1 MTRASRRGSS
11 FSVSGSGKAR
21 APSPA
26 PLLRLLFVKLRH
38 IGDALLLT
46 PTLAA
51 VKKAIPRAEIWVVVR
66 RGSEGILAGCP
77 HIDVLRTAMIPE
89 HGAARD
95 AHRGNDAGLLRE
107 LRGAHFEHAFE
118 LGGGDRGRWLV
129 ALSGARG
136 KTTSI
141 AARRFPKFW
150 RFAFNRPST
159 TRRFGF
165 HEVQRDYIAV
175 KDVLPLPEE
184 IPSLEFCPAAMKA
197 WTPAD
202 GLDDFA
208 VIHAG
213 TRWANKAWLEERW
226 IETGRALLERVS
238 HVVLSS
244 GPDPAERALAA
255 RICEALGPA
264 AISTDGQTNWAQ
276 LAGLLRRARLFVGVD
291 TAAMHLAAASQCPTV
306 ALFGRSKLTE
316 WYPWRVRHRVVR
328 PQQWLGEDPSADRKT
343 DALMRQIP
351 ADRVVAA
358 CAEVLA
364 GGGVVRPE
372 ASCLLVA
379 A

>member
-1 MTRASRRGSS
+1 MRESPRVSS
-11 FSVSGSGKAR
+11 FSGSESGKVR
-21 APSPA
+21 ASSPA

-89 HGAARD
+89 HGSARD

-129 ALSGARG
+129 TLSGARG
-136 KTTSI
+136 RTTSI
-141 AARRFPKFW
+141 AARRFPKLW

-175 KDVLPLPEE
+175 NDVLPLPEE
-184 IPSLEFCPAAMKA
+184 IPPLEFSPAAMQPWA
-197 WTPAD
+197 PGD
-202 GLDDFA
+202 GFDDFA

-213 TRWANKAWLEERW
+213 TRWANKSWLEERW
-226 IETGRALLERVS
+226 IETGRALLKRVS
-238 HVVLSS
+238 RVVLSS
-244 GPDPAERALAA
+244 GPDPAERALAT
-255 RICEALGPA
+255 RIREALGPS

-291 TAAMHLAAASQCPTV
+291 TAAMHLAAACQCPTV
-306 ALFGRSKLTE
+306 ALFGRSKLSE
-316 WYPWRVRHRVVR
+316 WYPWRVRHLVVR
-328 PQQWLGEDPSADRKT
+328 PQQWLGEDPNADRKT
-343 DALMRQIP
+343 DALMREIP
-351 ADRVVAA
+351 VERAIAA
-358 CAEVLA
+358 CEEVLR
-364 GGGVVRPE
+364 GGGVVRPDT
-372 ASCLLVA
+372 SGLLLA